1 MTIIIHSNLSSCT
14 YDENVSSGWYYNRNQ
29 ILLSGRSPCSAAGT
43 STKQTLITLWMGVC
57 RPLPHFSSPR
67 EKGDSVT
74 NVGDMIAI
82 TWLSWYLLKN
92 PNPKDISTWRLH
104 VMNKP
109 KSSRPTQQEWKYEPL
124 EVIGRTGRLLALALL
139 DKTET
144 SGEEVSETLRAVEVV
159 QDDMSWNCRTW
170 TFSAIEASSRSL
182 VAHLSFRTHNA

>member
-1 MTIIIHSNLSSCT
+1 MAIL
-14 YDENVSSGWYYNRNQ
+14 VS
-29 ILLSGRSPCSAAGT
+29 P
-43 STKQTLITLWMGVC
+43 
-57 RPLPHFSSPR
+57 
-67 EKGDSVT
+67 
-74 NVGDMIAI
+74 
-82 TWLSWYLLKN
+82 KN

-109 KSSRPTQQEWKYEPL
+109 KFSRPTQQEWKYEPL

-159 QDDMSWNCRTW
+159 QDDMSWNCKTR

-182 VAHLSFRTHNA
+182 VTHLSSRTHNA